1 GRFRTRVVRTYSL
14 LIAMNDVFVKGIL
27 YVGRGIGGA
36 EQALIVRLV
45 LSKEQLR
52 LSLADQ
58 PALAV
63 LKMSQFDRRH
73 SLHIRFAQ
81 GRLRIVVVPPGPAIA
96 KPDGGQKIKKCWLW
110 TTIERGD
117 QNQYVFYVRL
127 SVFDKD
133 IEVTIVFEY
142 SRIDQIKLRVLPAAA
157 TVFF

>member
-1 GRFRTRVVRTYSL
+1 
-14 LIAMNDVFVKGIL
+14 MNDVFVKGIL
-27 YVGRGIGGA
+27 CVGLGMGGA
-36 EQALIVRLV
+36 EQAVIVRLV

-73 SLHIRFAQ
+73 SLHIRFTQ
-81 GRLRIVVVPPGPAIA
+81 SRLRIVVVPAGPAIA
-96 KPDGGQKIKKCWLW
+96 KPDGGQKIKKCSLW
-110 TTIERGD
+110 TTIDGGD

-127 SVFDKD
+127 SIFDKD

-142 SRIDQIKLRVLPAAA
+142 PR
-157 TVFF
+157 